1 MIELNKQCKIVLY
14 NVFSIYRKN
23 IDIFLEFDS
32 LSVTRFILYICT
44 YVFSILSQTKEKKEN
59 LSKTGEF

>member
-44 YVFSILSQTKEKKEN
+44 YVFSILSQKKEKKEN